1 MELSSEAVVGAVTI
15 LGGAVVLLNRVGWLR
30 IGSNNNGKKGDGKC
44 PDTSCQ
50 EKVVECHDTMISMK
64 SSIDSLSDTQRLLL
78 ENYTGVKE
86 DIAFIR
92 GKLEGGQ

>member
-30 IGSNNNGKKGDGKC
+30 IGGNNNNKKGNGKC
-44 PDTSCQ
+44 PDPDCHG
-50 EKVVECHDTMISMK
+50 KVIECHDTMISMK
-64 SSIDSLSDTQRLLL
+64 ASIEGLSDTQRLLL

-92 GKLEGGQ
+92 GKLESS